1 MAEIRPMGTNALL
14 IDYSSS
20 ANPLAKVLRAHSAA
34 AEIEGLVDRVPA
46 AQTLL
51 LRFRGPARR
60 YLGAVETAL
69 RGNNTQKQT
78 VDKRKTVTIP
88 VHYDGADLESLAQSL
103 GMSPQA
109 LIDWHCERPW
119 TAAFGGFAPGFYYM
133 VRGSGQGWPEPLDI
147 PRLTTPRTRVPK
159 GSVGLAGQFAGVY
172 PIDSPGGWQLLGHT
186 DVEMWD
192 LNRPNPALLEP
203 GAEVQF
209 EATSTVSTA

>member
-20 ANPLAKVLRAHSAA
+20 SNPLAKVLRAHAA
-34 AEIEGLVDRVPA
+34 AVEIEGLVDRVPA

-51 LRFRGPARR
+51 LRFEGPARR
-60 YLGAVETAL
+60 YLGAVEAAL
-69 RGNNTQKQT
+69 RGGDAQGHT
-78 VDKRKTVTIP
+78 VGKRKTVKIP
-88 VHYDGADLESLAQSL
+88 VHYDGTDLEPLAGTL

-133 VRGSGQGWPEPLDI
+133 VRAGGDGWPKVFDI
-147 PRLTTPRTRVPK
+147 PRLSTPRTRVPK

-192 LNRPNPALLEP
+192 VSRPSPALLEP
-203 GAEVQF
+203 GAQVQF
-209 EATSTVSTA
+209 EAIGSGRAV